1 MIIYFHVEWS
11 SNFPFKPLCCCQ
23 NIRDFYLASDGFRLT
38 WNYNY
43 AGQLLALGNMTLN
56 RVADL
61 RRVGG
66 LRYNFDTEQPTLLD
80 IESVDCSVAEE
91 KRTSAVQDGVSEPGQ
106 SEQPQFGLRWKIFE
120 LDGCEGAG
128 KVCLVFPPRSDG
140 AQIDETGNLHVDL
153 TPPDP
158 QVWFLDR
165 AFEWHYLACNFPT
178 YFRMML
184 VHLGLPLWQMRFT
197 SMGLPPGAQQLISQN
212 YSKYFCQIS

>member
-1 MIIYFHVEWS
+1 
-11 SNFPFKPLCCCQ
+11 
-23 NIRDFYLASDGFRLT
+23 
-38 WNYNY
+38 
-43 AGQLLALGNMTLN
+43 MTLN

-91 KRTSAVQDGVSEPGQ
+91 KRSSQADGVSDPGQ

-140 AQIDETGNLHVDL
+140 AQIDESGNLHVDL

-197 SMGLPPGAQQLISQN
+197 SMGLPPGAQQLISKCRQEIFLQFN
-212 YSKYFCQIS
+212 ISIPM

>member
-1 MIIYFHVEWS
+1 MKDLATLPHTTHRNIIM
-11 SNFPFKPLCCCQ
+11 
-23 NIRDFYLASDGFRLT
+23 
-38 WNYNY
+38 
-43 AGQLLALGNMTLN
+43 LG
-56 RVADL
+56 
-61 RRVGG
+61 
-66 LRYNFDTEQPTLLD
+66 
-80 IESVDCSVAEE
+80 ESVSLY
-91 KRTSAVQDGVSEPGQ
+91 SPQDGVSEPGQ
-106 SEQPQFGLRWKIFE
+106 SEHPQFGLRWKIFE

-140 AQIDETGNLHVDL
+140 AQIDESGNIHVDL

-197 SMGLPPGAQQLISQN
+197 SMGLPPGAQQLISKFQQKIFLRKSIFQFN
-212 YSKYFCQIS
+212 INIRTAGSSSSPEQIRQR

>member
-1 MIIYFHVEWS
+1 
-11 SNFPFKPLCCCQ
+11 
-23 NIRDFYLASDGFRLT
+23 
-38 WNYNY
+38 
-43 AGQLLALGNMTLN
+43 MT
-56 RVADL
+56 
-61 RRVGG
+61 
-66 LRYNFDTEQPTLLD
+66 
-80 IESVDCSVAEE
+80 
-91 KRTSAVQDGVSEPGQ
+91 EPCQ
-106 SEQPQFGLRWKIFE
+106 SEHPQFGLRWKIFE

-140 AQIDETGNLHVDL
+140 AQIDESGNIHVDL

-197 SMGLPPGAQQLISQN
+197 SMGLPPGARQLMMLLAPHLLQDPANNKDSEADKFPVQTIDPAVFKMRNRSRKSPEK
-212 YSKYFCQIS
+212 SKSNEKV